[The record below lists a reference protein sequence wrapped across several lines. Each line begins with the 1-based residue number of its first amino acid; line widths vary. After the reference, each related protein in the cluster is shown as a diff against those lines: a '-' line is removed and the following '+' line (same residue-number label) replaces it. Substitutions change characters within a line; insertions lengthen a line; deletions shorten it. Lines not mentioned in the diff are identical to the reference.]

1 MYLSLW
7 VCWSVPIYLPN
18 LGRTGEGQSQTVTFK
33 TFELERKA
41 GTKQG
46 VFCHCSPHLCPS
58 FPVPRSFRPLPAP
71 PISPLP
77 SVEDRSVSL
86 SCPLAGLIARAPLCT
101 RRAPGYQRLCSSGPG
116 GQLAS
121 SKGAAGKAL
130 LTGPR
135 LHRMNSLPPISSDP
149 KPRGCQELCR
159 DWCLGGFVSA
169 GSGSGV
175 LVVPQGKHCRR
186 CTYERL
192 WRGKIYLWHH
202 MRNQRSAP
210 GFVKSHLL
218 HPTVKKS
225 TLAFIRPRHRPVS
238 RDSVPH

>member
-71 PISPLP
+71 PTSPLP

-86 SCPLAGLIARAPLCT
+86 SCPLSGLIARAPLCT

-135 LHRMNSLPPISSDP
+135 LHRMNSPHPPSLLIPSPAGARSSAEIGVWVALLVQVVAVGFLWCHKESIAGDA
-149 KPRGCQELCR
+149 RTR
-159 DWCLGGFVSA
+159 DCGVVRFICGTICGIKGVPLG
-169 GSGSGV
+169 
-175 LVVPQGKHCRR
+175 L
-186 CTYERL
+186 
-192 WRGKIYLWHH
+192 
-202 MRNQRSAP
+202 
-210 GFVKSHLL
+210 
-218 HPTVKKS
+218 
-225 TLAFIRPRHRPVS
+225 
-238 RDSVPH
+238 